1 MAESGRVG
9 RWVRSR
15 HSGLSDNMQG
25 ILAMTAASMFFI
37 TNDSTVKVVGA
48 SLPVPQIVFL
58 RGAIAAVLIL
68 IVARHLGHL
77 KPIPRPAW
85 GKLTIRTLAEISCTL
100 LYLTSLMH
108 MPIPN
113 STAILQTAPLFLTIY
128 AALII
133 KEGVGWRRWSAV
145 IFGFIGMLLIV
156 KPGTDGFNAYAVL
169 AIVAALMVTTR
180 DLLTRVMPHDIPAI
194 TITLITMAGLSA
206 AGGVLTLATGEWAP
220 VSLRDAL
227 LICLSA
233 GVLTIG
239 FICVITA
246 MRKGE
251 VSVVTPYRYTI
262 LIGALFYGYVLFGEV
277 PDMLS
282 GLGIL
287 LIVGSNLYVF
297 ARERRKRIVRPQ

>member
-1 MAESGRVG
+1 MAGSGAVG

-37 TNDSTVKVVGA
+37 TNDSTVKILGG
-48 SLPVPQIVFL
+48 SLPVPQIIFL
-58 RGAIAAVLIL
+58 RGAIAAVLIF
-68 IVARHLGHL
+68 IVARHFGHL
-77 KPIPRPAW
+77 KPIPRVAW
-85 GKLTIRTLAEISCTL
+85 GKLTLRTVAEIACTL

-113 STAILQTAPLFLTIY
+113 STAIIQTAPLFLTIY
-128 AALII
+128 AALVI

-145 IFGFIGMLLIV
+145 LFGFVGMLLIV
-156 KPGTDGFNAYAVL
+156 KPGTDGFNAFAVL
-169 AIVAALMVTTR
+169 AIIAALMVTTR
-180 DLLTRVMPHDIPAI
+180 DLLTRFMPHDIPAM
-194 TITLITMAGLSA
+194 TITLITMSGLSA
-206 AGGVLTLATGEWAP
+206 AGGAITLFTGEWEP
-220 VSLRDAL
+220 VSPRNWL

-233 GVLTIG
+233 AVLTIG
-239 FICVITA
+239 FVFVISA

-251 VSVVTPYRYTI
+251 VAVVTPYRYTI
-262 LIGALFYGYVLFGEV
+262 LIGALFYGYILFGEV

-282 GLGIL
+282 SLGIV

-297 ARERRKRIVRPQ
+297 ARERRKRIVR